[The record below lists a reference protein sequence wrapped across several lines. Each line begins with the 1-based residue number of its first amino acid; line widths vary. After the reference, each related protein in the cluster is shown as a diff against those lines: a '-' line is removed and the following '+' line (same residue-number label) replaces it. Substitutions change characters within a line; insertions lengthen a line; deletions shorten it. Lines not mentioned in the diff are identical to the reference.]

1 MLQVATRLDRSYID
15 KGQKKEEKRESTHH
29 LKSDS
34 LHQFW
39 NKSKRISLLRSS
51 RRPCHASTA
60 VVVGEA
66 SISDDVRGGGMG
78 QGERALPSS
87 PVSLF
92 RREEGR
98 SDGMVIALSLGDIRQ
113 RKEKPACPHACQTNK
128 GVKIIQQR
136 CLLFFRGTGGWLRFP
151 DVFWD
156 KMFKMILYFNQR

>member
-98 SDGMVIALSLGDIRQ
+98 SDGNCIVPGRHQTAKRKASLPSCLPDKQGGENYPTKVFAVFPRHWRLAQ
-113 RKEKPACPHACQTNK
+113 
-128 GVKIIQQR
+128 VSR
-136 CLLFFRGTGGWLRFP
+136 CFLG
-151 DVFWD
+151 
-156 KMFKMILYFNQR
+156 